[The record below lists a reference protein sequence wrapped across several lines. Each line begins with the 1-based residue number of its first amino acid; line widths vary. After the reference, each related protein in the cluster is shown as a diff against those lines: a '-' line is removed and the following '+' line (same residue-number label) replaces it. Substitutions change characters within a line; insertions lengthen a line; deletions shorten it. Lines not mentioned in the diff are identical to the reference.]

1 MPLVFY
7 KKIDVH
13 TSFGVWEITESE
25 SWFSDR
31 LLLVQEEKDA
41 LQKIKSPAKRTEW
54 LAARWL
60 LHYLSA
66 SEKREP
72 CLKDAFG
79 KPYLLNSTTEISISH
94 SGGRA
99 AVLRSKEAG
108 GIDIQKRVEKIR
120 RIEKKF
126 VSQIEKKWIRPQHY
140 DSDLHLI
147 WGAKEALYKTYSK
160 KKVDF
165 CQELEIRPPDFN
177 QKKAKG
183 IIYKDKEKIYDIHFQ
198 WLGEYLLV
206 YSQPE

>member
-79 KPYLLNSTTEISISH
+79 KPYLLNSTTEII
-94 SGGRA
+94 
-99 AVLRSKEAG
+99 
-108 GIDIQKRVEKIR
+108 
-120 RIEKKF
+120 
-126 VSQIEKKWIRPQHY
+126 
-140 DSDLHLI
+140 
-147 WGAKEALYKTYSK
+147 
-160 KKVDF
+160 
-165 CQELEIRPPDFN
+165 C
-177 QKKAKG
+177 
-183 IIYKDKEKIYDIHFQ
+183 
-198 WLGEYLLV
+198 
-206 YSQPE
+206 